1 METDDTRD
9 RRMEMDH
16 TGDRR
21 MEMDQAGSQRPGR
34 KTDDA
39 GGRADG

>member
-16 TGDRR
+16 TGDRS
-21 MEMDQAGSQRPGR
+21 MEMYQEGSQRPGS
-34 KTDDA
+34 KKHDA
-39 GGRADG
+39 GGRAYG

>member
-1 METDDTRD
+1 METDDIGD
-9 RRMEMDH
+9 QRMETDH
-16 TGDRR
+16 TGDRG